1 MECVNCNSSQLV
13 KIIDIGSQPIS
24 SVFPTEK
31 KYDLKEYSLD
41 VFKCE
46 DCELIQFGSV
56 APLDDMYGSTYGYR
70 TSLSGLMINHMRTK
84 YEKIINNNILKE
96 NSLILDIGSNDGT
109 FLNFFANNEKNFRLH
124 GIDPSAGKFSDYY
137 NKRILVYKGKDKM
150 LYLACKVQ
158 QAKD

>member
-1 MECVNCNSSQLV
+1 MECVNCKSSQLV

-56 APLDDMYGSTYGYR
+56 APLDDM
-70 TSLSGLMINHMRTK
+70 
-84 YEKIINNNILKE
+84 
-96 NSLILDIGSNDGT
+96 
-109 FLNFFANNEKNFRLH
+109 
-124 GIDPSAGKFSDYY
+124 
-137 NKRILVYKGKDKM
+137 
-150 LYLACKVQ
+150 
-158 QAKD
+158 